1 MSAITRQVAAS
12 KVQLVQNDGAHR
24 LVGILKN
31 EGASAISGAQVT
43 VMLYDAGGK
52 LIGSGNGY
60 GGGARRRRHHLR
72 RALRAVRR
80 RRGRI
85 L

>member
-43 VMLYDAGGK
+43 VMLYDAGG
-52 LIGSGNGY
+52 N
-60 GGGARRRRHHLR
+60 
-72 RALRAVRR
+72 
-80 RRGRI
+80 
-85 L
+85 